1 MQAIRQGLHVGCIRK
16 LIYNHHIGYAWRMNI
31 QHSSRAKKSLGQ
43 HFLHDRHAIYSIAHA
58 IPEGASAIEIG
69 PGPGA
74 ITHALLARVSKLKV
88 IEMDDQFAARWQDAA
103 ADNPA
108 LSVVHGDVMQELDN
122 AIASAQPE
130 WIAGNLPYN
139 LSGPLT
145 AMLASYLLPGGMVLM
160 YQREVAERIAAG
172 PGSKTYGGLSVLVR
186 HFYDVK
192 RILTLP
198 PGAFS
203 PPPKVHSAVILLTPH
218 GNAPVCDYPNLQKTV
233 RQGFAHRRKTIAN
246 NFRGAITA
254 EQFEAIGIDPRKRPE
269 QLAYEYWVKITNQL
283 FDAAGD
289 DAIKA

>member
-1 MQAIRQGLHVGCIRK
+1 MENTRYRH
-16 LIYNHHIGYAWRMNI
+16 
-31 QHSSRAKKSLGQ
+31 AKKSLGQ
-43 HFLHDRHAIYSIAHA
+43 HFLRDHNAIRRIVQA
-58 IPEGASAIEIG
+58 IPEGATAIEIG

-74 ITHALLARVSKLKV
+74 ITDALLARVGKLAV
-88 IEMDDQFAARWQDAA
+88 IEMDDHFAEHWRKVAQEHDC
-103 ADNPA
+103 
-108 LSVVHGDVMQELDN
+108 LSVIHGDVMQVLN
-122 AIASAQPE
+122 GAVASVQPD

-145 AMLASYLLPGGMVLM
+145 AMLAAHSLSGGMVLM

-192 RILTLP
+192 RLLSLP

-218 GNAPVCDYPNLQKTV
+218 GKAPACAYSALQQTV
-233 RQGFAHRRKTIAN
+233 RKGFAHRRKTIAN

-254 EQFEAIGIDPRKRPE
+254 EQFAAIGIDPRKRPE
-269 QLAYEYWVKITNQL
+269 QLDYDQWINITRQL
-283 FDAAGD
+283 FVSYP
-289 DAIKA
+289 

>member
-1 MQAIRQGLHVGCIRK
+1 MTHKDQQP
-16 LIYNHHIGYAWRMNI
+16 
-31 QHSSRAKKSLGQ
+31 AKKSLGQ
-43 HFLHDRHAIYSIAHA
+43 HFLHDQSAINRIARA
-58 IPEGASAIEIG
+58 IPAGARVVEIG

-74 ITHALLARVSKLKV
+74 ITEALLDHVGSLTV
-88 IEMDDQFAARWQDAA
+88 IEMDDRFATHWQDVSEQ
-103 ADNPA
+103 NSK
-108 LSVVHGDVMQELDN
+108 LSVIHGDVMQELDS
-122 AIASAQPE
+122 AVASVQPE

-145 AMLASYLLPGGMVLM
+145 AMLAAHRLSGGMVLM

-192 RILTLP
+192 RLLTLP

-218 GNAPVCDYPNLQKTV
+218 GDTPACAFEQLQKTV

-246 NFRGAITA
+246 NFRGSISAD
-254 EQFEAIGIDPRKRPE
+254 QFESIGIDPRKRPE
-269 QLAYEYWVKITNQL
+269 QLDYQQWVRIAMQL
-283 FDAAGD
+283 NP
-289 DAIKA
+289 

>member
-1 MQAIRQGLHVGCIRK
+1 MHGGIIS
-16 LIYNHHIGYAWRMNI
+16 YAWRMGNT
-31 QHSSRAKKSLGQ
+31 HAGHAKKSLGQ
-43 HFLHDRHAIYSIAHA
+43 HFLRDHNAIRRIVQA
-58 IPEGASAIEIG
+58 IPSGATAIEIG

-74 ITHALLARVSKLKV
+74 ITDALLERVDQLTV
-88 IEMDDQFAARWQDAA
+88 IEMDDRFAEHWQRVAA
-103 ADNPA
+103 EHDT
-108 LSVVHGDVMQELDN
+108 LSVIHGDVMQEL
-122 AIASAQPE
+122 AGAVASIQPE

-145 AMLASYLLPGGMVLM
+145 AMLAAYQLSGGMVLM

-192 RILTLP
+192 RLLTLP

-218 GNAPVCDYPNLQKTV
+218 GKKPICAYHQLQKTV

-246 NFRGAITA
+246 NFRGFITA

-269 QLAYEYWVKITNQL
+269 QLDYDCWVDIANQL
-283 FDAAGD
+283 NRDGQSGQSH
-289 DAIKA
+289 